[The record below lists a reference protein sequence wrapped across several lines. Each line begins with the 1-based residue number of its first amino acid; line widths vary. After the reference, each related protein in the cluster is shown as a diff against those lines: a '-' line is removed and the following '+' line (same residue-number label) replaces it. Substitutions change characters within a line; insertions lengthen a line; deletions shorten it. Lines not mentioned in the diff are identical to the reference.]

1 VGFLRYFFY
10 ARMATIM
17 EATELADLIGRG
29 EDSRTQFKEALD
41 FTNAKSLAG
50 EMAAFANSKGGKI
63 LIGVDDDGSV
73 TGLTPGDIRRLN
85 QLVSNTATNC
95 VRPSINPHTENVSVG
110 GQVVMVLAVSE
121 GVSKPYADNDGV
133 FWVKSG
139 ADKRRVT
146 SREEIQRMLQSSGLV
161 HADEVPI
168 DGTSPEDIDMEHFEA
183 FFTKLYEKSP
193 GETGIPPEQLLNNL
207 GLARG
212 AKLNLAGLML
222 FGRNPQRHRPAFAV
236 KAVSF
241 AGTDP
246 AGDTYRDSQDIDGCL
261 RKLYKDTIYF
271 ITRNLRR
278 VQGGKGFNT
287 IGDLELPLVVLEELV
302 ANMLLHRDYFVS
314 APWRVFIF
322 DDRIELIS
330 PGALP
335 NSITVENIRNGVS
348 VMRNPLIAS
357 FATKAD
363 ELPYRG
369 IGTGIR
375 RALAAVPGLGLE
387 SDHERNLFVAH
398 IPRVQPVSWPN
409 LTGKYPSA
417 Y

>member
-1 VGFLRYFFY
+1 
-10 ARMATIM
+10 
-17 EATELADLIGRG
+17 
-29 EDSRTQFKEALD
+29 
-41 FTNAKSLAG
+41 
-50 EMAAFANSKGGKI
+50 
-63 LIGVDDDGSV
+63 
-73 TGLTPGDIRRLN
+73 
-85 QLVSNTATNC
+85 
-95 VRPSINPHTENVSVG
+95 
-110 GQVVMVLAVSE
+110 
-121 GVSKPYADNDGV
+121 
-133 FWVKSG
+133 
-139 ADKRRVT
+139 
-146 SREEIQRMLQSSGLV
+146 
-161 HADEVPI
+161 
-168 DGTSPEDIDMEHFEA
+168 
-183 FFTKLYEKSP
+183 
-193 GETGIPPEQLLNNL
+193 
-207 GLARG
+207 
-212 AKLNLAGLML
+212 ML